1 MRVAFL
7 TVGDPRRQTGG
18 YFYHHEVFAR
28 LRTSGVAVDEIIAAP
43 ANLEAQLQAAPA
55 LGRGFDPRPY
65 DVVVVDALARA
76 VCAPWLDAWRL
87 RRPLV
92 AMVHELPSVAGGQ
105 TERDERAREAPLL
118 RADRLITV
126 SADSARILRER
137 GVAAERISIA
147 SGGYDRLGSTPLRSS
162 AEPVALCVA
171 QWLPRKGLYD
181 LVRAWAR
188 AVRPGWRLDLV
199 GEAEADSAYAAA
211 VRQAMSEAPLGSVRE
226 RGVVSDEA
234 LANAYARAAFFALPS
249 RYEGYGLVFAE
260 ALAYGLPI
268 VACAIGPLPALLGSE
283 AALLVAPGDS
293 TALVNALCHLMDDVS
308 LRARMSAAA
317 LLRAAT
323 LPTWDTCAAQ
333 FVAALRT
340 AIGAR

>member
-7 TVGDPRRQTGG
+7 TVGDTMRQTGG
-18 YFYHHEVFAR
+18 YLYHHEVFAR
-28 LRTSGVAVDEIIAAP
+28 LRTSGVEVDEIIAAP
-43 ANLEAQLQAAPA
+43 ADVEAQLLAAPA

-92 AMVHELPSVAGGQ
+92 TLVHELPSVAGAYP
-105 TERDERAREAPLL
+105 ERDERGREAPLL

-126 SADSARILRER
+126 SADSARLLRER

-147 SGGYDRLGSTPLRSS
+147 SGGYDRFGTTPLRSV
-162 AEPVALCVA
+162 AEPVVLCVA

-181 LVRAWAR
+181 LVRAWAQ
-188 AVRPGWRLDLV
+188 AVRPGWRLDMV
-199 GEAEADSAYAAA
+199 GEAEADPAYATAIRT
-211 VRQAMSEAPLGSVRE
+211 VLREAPLGSVRE
-226 RGVVSDEA
+226 RGVVSDAA
-234 LANAYARAAFFALPS
+234 LANAYASAAFFALPS
-249 RYEGYGLVFAE
+249 RYEGYGLAFAE

-283 AALLVAPGDS
+283 AALLVTPGDS
-293 TALVNALCHLMDDVS
+293 AALVSALAHLMDDVA
-308 LRARMSAAA
+308 LRTQMGVAA
-317 LLRAAT
+317 LARAAT

-333 FVAALRT
+333 FGEALRT
-340 AIGAR
+340 AINAR